1 MVIADFTTACDNL
14 DDRIPGNG
22 IVRHEQVIGERQ
34 IPPRQLGVAL
44 TKVVGAGE
52 IAVAPDGKILQ
63 PSNRQIRRIQ
73 APVTGTFP
81 ARSADSVTIAE
92 LPGGWPVATII
103 SAPKS
108 DIALTNGVKSVSGG
122 TGATSM
128 V

>member
-1 MVIADFTTACDNL
+1 MNRLSENA
-14 DDRIPGNG
+14 RY
-22 IVRHEQVIGERQ
+22 RS
-34 IPPRQLGVAL
+34 RQLGVAL

-92 LPGGWPVATII
+92 PGGWPVAQR
-103 SAPKS
+103 SSQAPKS